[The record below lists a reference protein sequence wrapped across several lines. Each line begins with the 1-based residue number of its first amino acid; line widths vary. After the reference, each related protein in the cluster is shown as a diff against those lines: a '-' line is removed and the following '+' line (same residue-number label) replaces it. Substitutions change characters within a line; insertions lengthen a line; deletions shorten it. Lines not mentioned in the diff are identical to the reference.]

1 MNFTA
6 PYDRTTALEFLR
18 NFLPND
24 FSASSGDR
32 VEIGFEPNLIQSVS
46 LLGTVP
52 SLGDLK
58 VYEVRHCSE
67 HDPRVTL
74 SRESFRLLAKHSVR
88 KALIF
93 FVTESSKNYRFS
105 LVTVELD
112 WKDSGRIKHEYS
124 NPRRQSFLLGP
135 KAKIRTPQ
143 SFLETRGRV
152 RDAKDLADR
161 FSVEVVNKEFYKQI
175 AKLFVKLTGGKLKLG
190 NRTEEFAT
198 LLELPSTSKPNP
210 ETLDSFLPFQ
220 EFAVRLIGRC
230 IFCWFL
236 KQKKTANDKP
246 LIPESLLSVGAVNGT
261 DGYYHQK
268 LEKLFFE
275 VLNKPKDQRPADVPD
290 GSDDVPFLNGGL
302 FDPHHEDYYTDGKW
316 NGALKVTDTWLREF
330 FELLETYNFTID
342 ENTPVDTELSV
353 DPEMLGRIF
362 ENLLAEINPETGESA
377 RKHTGSY
384 YTPREVVEYMVDESL
399 KLYLSEKTGIDD
411 ERLTSLLSY
420 GEEDG
425 ELKDKEKQA
434 VITALEQLK
443 IIDPA
448 CGSGAFPLGILHKM
462 VLVLQKVDPEAEQWL
477 QSLLNSIPDQT
488 ARDVMRRK
496 LEDDTDLWDYT
507 RKLGVIRRSIYGV
520 DIQPIGV
527 EITKLRCFLSLVV
540 DEKINDRKKN
550 RGIEP
555 LPNLEFKFVCANS
568 LLALPAAPDMQQ
580 QQLFDDDSQINQLKA
595 LRDRYFVSNG
605 KEKLII
611 ENKFREVQQ
620 SMFEKVLQSWRSAQA
635 EDSRAAKLAEWK
647 PFSNERSEWFD
658 PEWMFGIKDG
668 FDIVIANPPYVRQE
682 HIAYK
687 ATIKDVYEVGS
698 GTADLYC
705 YFYELGW
712 RLLKE
717 HGILTYITSNK
728 YLRADYGKK
737 LKIFLK
743 TKMIF
748 QSLIDFGDSPVFE
761 VMAYPNIVISQR
773 EYKPENSFRGC
784 NIETED
790 ELDNFHL
797 TLANKSVVI
806 EQDEL
811 PEDDVW
817 NIETPDIYNLKLCIQ
832 GNQKNTSLLKKY
844 VNENLFRGL
853 ITGCNKAFIFGSD
866 VRTMLTSKNP
876 ACGEAIKPYLEGD
889 EIERYS
895 INSSNQFVIVMPC
908 GWTNKHSGKQ
918 DPEAFFKKRLP
929 SIHQHFVDFEK
940 EVKRGEISI
949 RGRGLRN
956 RDDKGDYWWEL
967 RPCNYYD
974 LFEKPKIIWGNMS
987 QKPKF
992 TLDTKGYY
1000 VNAPAC
1006 FISSG
1011 DLYLLGVLNSKICE
1025 FIISTKAAQRAGGFL
1040 EYKPMYV
1047 EKMPIRIPT
1056 DKQRADVEKLVK
1068 QVLKNKEAG
1077 KDTATLENDINQ
1089 LVYEVYGLTKQER
1102 ELIESLTV

>member
-1 MNFTA
+1 MDFSA
-6 PYDRTTALEFLR
+6 PYTRSTALEFLR

-24 FSASSGDR
+24 FSASSGDA
-32 VEIGFEPNLIQSVS
+32 VEIGFTPQLIQNVT

-52 SLGDLK
+52 SLNNLK
-58 VYEVRHCSE
+58 VYEVQHSSE
-67 HDPRVTL
+67 NDPRVTI
-74 SRESFRLLAKHSVR
+74 SRESFRLLAKHSAR

-93 FVTESSKNYRFS
+93 FVTDSSQNFRFS

-112 WKDSGRIKHEYS
+112 WKESGRIKREYS

-135 KAKIRTPQ
+135 KAKVRTPQ

-152 RDAKDLADR
+152 SDAKDLADR

-190 NRTEEFAT
+190 NRTETFDT
-198 LLELPSTSKPNP
+198 LLELPSINKPNP

-236 KQKKTANDKP
+236 KQKKTSNGKP
-246 LIPESLLSVGAVNGT
+246 LIPESMLSVQAVSET
-261 DGYYHQK
+261 PSYYHLQ

-275 VLNKPKDQRPADVPD
+275 MLNKPKEQRSADIPD

-302 FDPHHEDYYTDGKW
+302 FDPHHQDFYRDGEW
-316 NGALKVTDTWLREF
+316 NGALKVPDEWLREL

-384 YTPREVVEYMVDESL
+384 YTPREIVEYMVDESL
-399 KLYLSEKTGIDD
+399 KLYLEEKTSIDE

-425 ELKDKEKQA
+425 ELSASEKQA
-434 VITALEQLK
+434 VIAALEHLK

-477 QSLLNSIPDQT
+477 QSLLDSIPDTT
-488 ARDVMRRK
+488 AREVMRRK
-496 LEDDTDLWDYT
+496 LEDDKDLWNYT

-520 DIQPIGV
+520 DIQAIGV

-568 LLALPAAPDMQQ
+568 LFSLPPPPANQQ
-580 QQLFDDDSQINQLKA
+580 PQLFEDDTQIRELKN
-595 LRDRYFVSNG
+595 LRERYFVSNG
-605 KEKLII
+605 KEKII
-611 ENKFREVQQ
+611 TENNFRKAQQ
-620 SMFEKVLQSWRSAQA
+620 ALFERVLQSWRSAQA
-635 EDSRAAKLAEWK
+635 EDTRAAKLAEWK

-687 ATIKDVYEVGS
+687 EVIKDIYEVGS

-712 RLLKE
+712 ELLKE
-717 HGILTYITSNK
+717 NGILTYITSNK
-728 YLRADYGKK
+728 YLRAAYGKK
-737 LKIFLK
+737 LKDFLK
-743 TKMIF
+743 QTMMIR
-748 QSLIDFGDSPVFE
+748 SLIDFGDSPVFE
-761 VMAYPNIVISQR
+761 VTAYPSIMVAQKGHVEGNHF
-773 EYKPENSFRGC
+773 NGC
-784 NIETED
+784 TIETEE
-790 ELDNFHL
+790 ELNNFIH
-797 TLANKSVVI
+797 TLNEKNISMD
-806 EQDEL
+806 QDEL
-811 PEDDVW
+811 PDDDVW
-817 NIETPDIYNLKLCIQ
+817 SLLSKEEHDVMVTIKGD
-832 GNQKNTSLLKKY
+832 QKNTKSITEY
-844 VNENLFRGL
+844 VNSDFFAG
-853 ITGCNKAFIFGSD
+853 IKTGF
-866 VRTMLTSKNP
+866 NP
-876 ACGEAIKPYLEGD
+876 A
-889 EIERYS
+889 
-895 INSSNQFVIVMPC
+895 
-908 GWTNKHSGKQ
+908 
-918 DPEAFFKKRLP
+918 
-929 SIHQHFVDFEK
+929 
-940 EVKRGEISI
+940 
-949 RGRGLRN
+949 
-956 RDDKGDYWWEL
+956 
-967 RPCNYYD
+967 
-974 LFEKPKIIWGNMS
+974 
-987 QKPKF
+987 
-992 TLDTKGYY
+992 
-1000 VNAPAC
+1000 
-1006 FISSG
+1006 
-1011 DLYLLGVLNSKICE
+1011 
-1025 FIISTKAAQRAGGFL
+1025 FIIS
-1040 EYKPMYV
+1040 P
-1047 EKMPIRIPT
+1047 
-1056 DKQRADVEKLVK
+1056 KQRDDLIGADPKSVEIIRPFLR
-1068 QVLKNKEAG
+1068 G
-1077 KDTATLENDINQ
+1077 KDIKRFIITNPDLYIIFAKQGTDISTYKAIKAHLNKYRKELEPKPDNWDDSKKWNGRKSGT
-1089 LVYEVYGLTKQER
+1089 YK
-1102 ELIESLTV
+1102 

>member
-24 FSASSGDR
+24 FSASSGER
-32 VEIGFEPNLIQSVS
+32 VEVGFEPNLIQSVS

-52 SLGDLK
+52 SLNDLK
-58 VYEVRHCSE
+58 VYEVQHSSE

-93 FVTESSKNYRFS
+93 FVTESSQNYRFS

-112 WKDSGRIKHEYS
+112 WKKSGRIKHEYS

-135 KAKIRTPQ
+135 KAKVRTPQ

-175 AKLFVKLTGGKLKLG
+175 ATLFVKLTGGKLKLG

-198 LLELPSTSKPNP
+198 LLELPSTNKPNP

-236 KQKKTANDKP
+236 KQKKTVNDKP
-246 LIPESLLSVGAVNGT
+246 LIPESLLSVGAVNNT
-261 DGYYHQK
+261 EGYYHQK

-275 VLNKPKDQRPADVPD
+275 VLNKPKEQRPADVPD

-302 FDPHHEDYYTDGKW
+302 FDPHHEDFYTDGKW
-316 NGALKVTDTWLREF
+316 NGALKVPDAWLHEF
-330 FELLETYNFTID
+330 FDLLETYNFTID

-411 ERLTSLLSY
+411 ERLSSLLSY

-425 ELKDKEKQA
+425 ELKDSEKQE

-477 QSLLNSIPDQT
+477 QSLLTSIPDQT
-488 ARDVMRRK
+488 ARTMMQKK

-550 RGIEP
+550 RGIES

-568 LLALPAAPDMQQ
+568 LITLPTKKETPQASLGFEEA
-580 QQLFDDDSQINQLKA
+580 DDDIEQLRQ
-595 LRDRYFVSNG
+595 LRDKYFSSHG
-605 KEKLII
+605 KDKAAIIAEFKKMQGQLTEYWISHQKGQSSLTSKLANWSPF
-611 ENKFREVQQ
+611 ENK
-620 SMFEKVLQSWRSAQA
+620 
-635 EDSRAAKLAEWK
+635 
-647 PFSNERSEWFD
+647 PSEWFD

-687 ATIKDVYEVGS
+687 AAIKDVYEVGS

-728 YLRADYGKK
+728 YLRAAYGKK
-737 LKIFLK
+737 LKGLLK
-743 TKMIF
+743 NKMTIR
-748 QSLIDFGDSPVFE
+748 SLIDFGDSPVFE
-761 VMAYPNIVISQR
+761 VTAYPSILVAQKGHTEGNQF
-773 EYKPENSFRGC
+773 KGC
-784 NIETED
+784 TIETEE
-790 ELDNFHL
+790 ELNNFIQ
-797 TLANKSVVI
+797 TLQQKNIVQ

-811 PEDDVW
+811 PDDDVW
-817 NIETPDIYNLKLCIQ
+817 SLLQKEEHNLMMAIEGDLQDTKRLAEFVGSDFFAGIKTGYNPAFIISQQQRDILVSKDSKSAEIIKPFLRGKDIKRWVITNPNLYVIFARQGIDIDQYKAVKAHLAKYRKQLEPRPRDWDDSRKWDGRKSGTYKWYELQDSIAFFEHFEDKKIVYPDI
-832 GNQKNTSLLKKY
+832 S
-844 VNENLFRGL
+844 EH
-853 ITGCNKAFIFGSD
+853 CNFALDIDNFYPD
-866 VRTMLTSKNP
+866 MT
-876 ACGEAIKPYLEGD
+876 A
-889 EIERYS
+889 
-895 INSSNQFVIVMPC
+895 FVI
-908 GWTNKHSGKQ
+908 
-918 DPEAFFKKRLP
+918 P
-929 SIHQHFVDFEK
+929 S
-940 EVKRGEISI
+940 
-949 RGRGLRN
+949 N
-956 RDDKGDYWWEL
+956 
-967 RPCNYYD
+967 
-974 LFEKPKIIWGNMS
+974 
-987 QKPKF
+987 
-992 TLDTKGYY
+992 
-1000 VNAPAC
+1000 
-1006 FISSG
+1006 
-1011 DLYLLGVLNSKICE
+1011 DLYLLGVLNS
-1025 FIISTKAAQRAGGFL
+1025 STTYFYLSRKTSQVRGNFL
-1040 EYKPMYV
+1040 RFKKQYV
-1047 EKMPIRIPT
+1047 KKMPIRIPS
-1056 DKQRADVEKLVK
+1056 DKQRSDIEKLVK

-1077 KDTATLENDINQ
+1077 KDTAVLEDEINQ
-1089 LVYEVYGLTKQER
+1089 LVYEVYGLNKKER
-1102 ELIESLTV
+1102 GLIESLTA